1 MLSCIY
7 LAGARSYWMKSF
19 AEGAESVIVC
29 MSEAAGSDLAES
41 DLAGS
46 DLAGSDLALVGEATD
61 PPPS

>member
-1 MLSCIY
+1 
-7 LAGARSYWMKSF
+7 MKSF